1 MKIRQAL
8 TGVAA
13 AAVLV
18 MGGSVAAVAEAPAV
32 SGPVVSH
39 AGVTAHNIHADGAT
53 AAPAAATTTGVKN
66 FVNGLYG
73 NCLDDSS
80 TAGLRMYTCSDAS
93 YNNGY
98 QKWTVADNAGLYQF
112 KNAKTGLCLDGSST
126 AGLRGYTCSSA
137 SYDNGYQKW
146 VIYWENSDGT
156 WVDWENV
163 ATGKCMDYSST
174 AGLRLYTCSGASY
187 NNGYQMWND

>member
-1 MKIRQAL
+1 MEIRHAL

-18 MGGSVAAVAEAPAV
+18 MGGSVAAVAESPAP
-32 SGPVVSH
+32 SGPAASH
-39 AGVTAHNIHADGAT
+39 AGVSAHNIHADGST
-53 AAPAAATTTGVKN
+53 AAPLAAATTGTKN

-73 NCLDDSS
+73 DCLDDSS
-80 TAGLRMYTCSDAS
+80 TAGLRMYACSD
-93 YNNGY
+93 
-98 QKWTVADNAGLYQF
+98 
-112 KNAKTGLCLDGSST
+112 
-126 AGLRGYTCSSA
+126 A

-156 WVDWENV
+156 WVDWKNV
-163 ATGKCMDYSST
+163 ATGKCMDYSSG
-174 AGLRLYTCSGASY
+174 AGLRLYTCSSASY